1 MHISITAEV
10 APSSSPRFS
19 IFRRAEIIASGF
31 LVSSTA
37 PASARNSRERE
48 SAKRTTSDRNQA
60 RKIAATAT
68 RIARMAPPPPFLS
81 PSDDEEDD
89 DEERPLPK
97 LQFELELKN
106 KRKKISAAKPTT
118 PAMMT
123 AITISCTSPLRMW
136 VSSCPSTASSSS
148 SLRPFS
154 NPLVTVTEYWRWL
167 RPLANA
173 FSASVSMIFS
183 FGIGMPREMQRFSSR
198 L

>member
-1 MHISITAEV
+1 M
-10 APSSSPRFS
+10 
-19 IFRRAEIIASGF
+19 RR
-31 LVSSTA
+31 T
-37 PASARNSRERE
+37 
-48 SAKRTTSDRNQA
+48 
-60 RKIAATAT
+60 
-68 RIARMAPPPPFLS
+68 
-81 PSDDEEDD
+81 

-106 KRKKISAAKPTT
+106 MRKKISAAKPTT

-154 NPLVTVTEYWRWL
+154 NPDVTVTEYWRWL

-173 FSASVSMIFS
+173 FSASVSITFS